1 MQIEFTGSFVPE
13 ENIAAAVTALTFE
26 RTGRGSGRGTAR
38 IADLPPVL
46 VAEAYRDYVAVA
58 EAGAF
63 DPDWERKSQ
72 Y

>member
-1 MQIEFTGSFVPE
+1 M
-13 ENIAAAVTALTFE
+13 TALTFE

-58 EAGAF
+58 EAGSF

-72 Y
+72 W